1 MLSTFMSFVAVVL
14 ALVAIAVTNSV
25 RQTIKGRKDALLLA
39 LVAGQRQYSGTA
51 QQVQIPV
58 TGKELLLA
66 GTTSL
71 CGSLI
76 QRVPCTYVTLSAGT
90 GYLREFKVIASID
103 DVRAAIASAVQH
115 NRPESIERALQYRS
129 GMVRG
134 VQAVSLDDAAMPEL
148 HSAN

>member
-58 TGKELLLA
+58 TGKESCRR
-66 GTTSL
+66 G
-71 CGSLI
+71 
-76 QRVPCTYVTLSAGT
+76 Q
-90 GYLREFKVIASID
+90 
-103 DVRAAIASAVQH
+103 AICVNS
-115 NRPESIERALQYRS
+115 R
-129 GMVRG
+129 
-134 VQAVSLDDAAMPEL
+134 
-148 HSAN
+148 